1 MRKIELVGNDQ
12 KQLEMVV
19 HNKIHQI
26 NAALRK
32 ALKQY
37 EDWNNVDDKT
47 KDVYKTKEQFKER
60 VIDRWKED
68 RTYYVKK
75 LDRIRQ
81 GYIIE

>member
-1 MRKIELVGNDQ
+1 MRKIELVGNNQ
-12 KQLEMVV
+12 KQIEMVV

-37 EDWNNVDDKT
+37 DDWNNVDDKT

-60 VIDRWKED
+60 VIDRLKED
-68 RTYYVKK
+68 STYYVKK

>member
-1 MRKIELVGNDQ
+1 MRKIELVGNNQ
-12 KQLEMVV
+12 KQIEMVV

-37 EDWNNVDDKT
+37 DDWNNVDDKT

-60 VIDRWKED
+60 VIDRLKED